1 MGVVFDNVVR
11 ISANVTGDFGNVTGL
26 RSGAELR
33 GEDGR
38 KGLVL
43 TGQAGACTY
52 RLAFG
57 PRADQK
63 VLTMQGAMLR
73 ETDFKQTLCADI
85 DGLSLHAAVRCAALT
100 TPIHHC
106 SGGPARRAAG
116 VGCLSSIAPI
126 APIAPIAQSPYRGR
140 RCRVRRPLHIQ
151 WGDMLVF

>member
-57 PRADQK
+57 PRAALSRPSLSGK
-63 VLTMQGAMLR
+63 AATAHSKGRNGGVLTPFIVLSGA
-73 ETDFKQTLCADI
+73 E
-85 DGLSLHAAVRCAALT
+85 
-100 TPIHHC
+100 
-106 SGGPARRAAG
+106 
-116 VGCLSSIAPI
+116 
-126 APIAPIAQSPYRGR
+126 
-140 RCRVRRPLHIQ
+140 
-151 WGDMLVF
+151 